1 MRSTLLAFTLSGI
14 LASGVCAYAQDQG
27 NPSPAQGQWGHGPH
41 RMDPD
46 RQLQHLTH
54 ELNLSSDQ
62 QTQIKPLLV
71 DQQQKMQTL
80 FQDQSLAQEERQAKA
95 KSITED
101 THNKIEA
108 LLNEEQK
115 QKFEAMQ
122 QRMRR
127 GPGGPPPQ

>member
-1 MRSTLLAFTLSGI
+1 MRSTLLAFTLSGM
-14 LASGVCAYAQDQG
+14 LASGACAYAQDQG
-27 NPSPAQGQWGHGPH
+27 NPPPAQGERGHGPH

-46 RQLQHLTH
+46 RQLQHLTR

-62 QTQIKPLLV
+62 QSQIKPLLV
-71 DQQQKMQTL
+71 DQQQKMQAL
-80 FQDQSLAQEERQAKA
+80 FQDPSLAQEDRQAKA

-108 LLNEEQK
+108 LLTDEQK

-122 QRMRR
+122 QRMHH